1 MNSRMRPF
9 LLVVG
14 GLALTMLS
22 GCMCGRARTNDPS
35 IAQRAR
41 AIHVGTTKTA
51 DLKRILNAE
60 PTIRLPGK
68 DVTYYGYTYGDTKN
82 HGLMLILVNFSRSTT
97 VTDTLY
103 VEVDPKTDIVQEVHI
118 PPSRITIWNFWPF
131 GDD

>member
-1 MNSRMRPF
+1 MRQF
-9 LLVVG
+9 LLVVAC
-14 GLALTMLS
+14 LALTMLS
-22 GCMCGRARTNDPS
+22 GCMWGRARTNDPS

-41 AIHVGTTKTA
+41 AIRVGTTKTA
-51 DLKRILNAE
+51 DLKRVLNAE

-68 DVTYYGYTYGDTKN
+68 DATYYGYTYGDTKN

-103 VEVDPKTDIVQEVHI
+103 VEVDPKTDIVQKVHI
-118 PPSRITIWNFWPF
+118 PPRHTSTWRFWPF